1 MRPEHRARC
10 LAVMTG
16 QGDLSEAQADKLIDA
31 GYQTGKLL
39 RAATDQE
46 LLAIQGIGRTAVAKV
61 RAWAGGGE

>member
-1 MRPEHRARC
+1 
-10 LAVMTG
+10 MTG
-16 QGDLSEAQADKLIDA
+16 QGELSEAQANKLIDA

-39 RAATDQE
+39 RLATNAE

>member
-16 QGDLSEAQADKLIDA
+16 QGELSEAQADKLIDA
-31 GYQTGKLL
+31 GYQTGKRL
-39 RAATDQE
+39 RLATNAE
-46 LLAIQGIGRTAVAKV
+46 LLAIPGVGRTAVSKI